1 MKKAVL
7 TAVALTAAISFSGCG
22 LEPPKENPAETE
34 AEQIIPQ
41 TETETQTETESET
54 ETETEKQRYPGFY
67 SKDKSD
73 WKCKAAT

>member
-34 AEQIIPQ
+34 TEAEQIIPQ

-54 ETETEKQRYPGFY
+54 ETETEKQLSQRQIGLEM
-67 SKDKSD
+67 
-73 WKCKAAT
+73 